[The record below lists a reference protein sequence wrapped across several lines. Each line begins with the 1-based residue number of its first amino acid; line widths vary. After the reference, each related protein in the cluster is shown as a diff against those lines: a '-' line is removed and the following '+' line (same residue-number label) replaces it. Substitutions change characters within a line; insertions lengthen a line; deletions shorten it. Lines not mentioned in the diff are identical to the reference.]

1 MLKNLDLK
9 NKVLPHVLVI
19 VSFVLISYGFL
30 QPAME
35 GKILK
40 QGDIIQYKGA
50 ARSIEDYNE
59 KTGETALWTN
69 ALFSGMPSFQIRMI
83 SDNNIYKYI
92 HHTLG
97 LGIPRPMGLLFI
109 GFVGFY
115 LLMVVLGIPPS
126 IGALGSIKASAAMVV
141 GGSSISFN

>member
-69 ALFSGMPSFQIRMI
+69 ALFSGMPSLLNVFIN
-83 SDNNIYKYI
+83 SGSASSKLFKDAFF
-92 HHTLG
+92 LG
-97 LGIPRPMGLLFI
+97 
-109 GFVGFY
+109 
-115 LLMVVLGIPPS
+115 
-126 IGALGSIKASAAMVV
+126 AE
-141 GGSSISFN
+141 